1 MKEFG
6 SIPEPSQL
14 DAPSAPITIGWD
26 LGKEASQ
33 SFMHGVLS
41 AAEPNAALAAAA
53 ERHRK
58 ATEAGE

>member
-1 MKEFG
+1 MEEIG

-33 SFMHGVLS
+33 GFVNGVLS
-41 AAEPNAALAAAA
+41 PAEPNAALIAAAD
-53 ERHRK
+53 RHLK

>member
-26 LGKEASQ
+26 LGKEASL
-33 SFMHGVLS
+33 SFAHGITQ
-41 AAEPNAALAAAA
+41 AAEPNAALWAAAHHHAQTVEA
-53 ERHRK
+53 E
-58 ATEAGE
+58 